1 MAFEEISRNTTIP
14 TVGGKKIDD
23 AVVVS
28 TINGTVFNGWKSVSI
43 TKNIDTMAHGFSME
57 IFDSFLPLKKNW
69 PLKPGVK
76 VKISIGKERVI
87 TGFIDVLD
95 IGFDATSRTFTVSG
109 RSAPSDLIDCSH
121 VGDTEF
127 TNISL
132 EELAKQ
138 LVAPFGLKVFLSV
151 VPETIDKFAIKPGE
165 TVFEALDRAA
175 RLQGFFWISTRGG
188 NIRLTRAAR
197 VRAFSQIAQGFN
209 LTGASLSIDNS
220 ARFSEYSVKGQSAG
234 GDEIPGLT
242 AAQPEGS
249 AKDGG
254 ITRFRPLLIIAE
266 GAVDTAKA
274 TKRAQWEMSNRIAQ
288 GFQVSA
294 TVDSWLQEDGSLW
307 GINQL
312 VRFNSQFIGVKSNL
326 LIAGIEQTKSFS
338 GGTSTNFTL
347 VPKNS
352 FDPQPE
358 ANAGGDELL
367 EQLGAT

>member
-1 MAFEEISRNTTIP
+1 MAFEEISRNITIP
-14 TVGGKKIDD
+14 TVDGKKIDD
-23 AVVVS
+23 AVVIS
-28 TINGTVFNGWKSVSI
+28 TIDGTIFNGWKSVTI
-43 TKNIDTMAHGFSME
+43 TKNIDTMAHGFSLE

-76 VKISIGKERVI
+76 IKISIGKERVV
-87 TGFIDVLD
+87 TGFIDVLEV
-95 IGFDATSRTFTVSG
+95 GFDPTSRTFTISG

-121 VGDTEF
+121 TGPTEF
-127 TNISL
+127 TNITI

-138 LVAPFGLKVFLSV
+138 LVEPFGLKVSLSV

-165 TVFEALDRAA
+165 SVFEALDRAA

-188 NIRLTRAAR
+188 NIRLTRSAR
-197 VRAFSQIAQGFN
+197 ARAFSEIAQGFN
-209 LTGASLSIDNS
+209 LKGASLKIDNS
-220 ARFSEYSVKGQSAG
+220 TRFSEYIVKGQSAG
-234 GDEIPGLT
+234 GDEIPGLS
-242 AAQPEGS
+242 AAQPEGT

-254 ITRFRPLLIIAE
+254 ITRFRPLVVIAE
-266 GAVDTAKA
+266 GPVDTTKA
-274 TKRAQWEMSNRIAQ
+274 TTRAQWEMSNRIAQ

-294 TVDSWLQEDGSLW
+294 TVDSWLQANGSLW
-307 GINQL
+307 GINQI
-312 VRFNSQFIGVKSNL
+312 VRFSSQFIGVKSDL
-326 LIAGIEQTKSFS
+326 LIAGVEQTKSFS

-358 ANAGGDELL
+358 SNAGGDELL

>member
-1 MAFEEISRNTTIP
+1 MAFEEISRNITIP
-14 TVGGKKIDD
+14 VVGGKKIDD
-23 AVVVS
+23 AVVIS
-28 TINGTVFNGWKSVSI
+28 TIGGTIFNGWKSVTI
-43 TKNIDTMAHGFSME
+43 TKNIDTMAHGFSIE

-76 VKISIGKERVI
+76 IKISIGKERVV
-87 TGFIDVLD
+87 TGFIDILD
-95 IGFDATSRTFTVSG
+95 VGFDATSRNFTISG
-109 RSAPSDLIDCSH
+109 RSAPSDVIDCSH
-121 VGDTEF
+121 KGDTEF

-138 LVAPFGLKVFLSV
+138 LVAPFGLKVFLSE
-151 VPETIDKFAIKPGE
+151 VPEIINKFAIKPSE
-165 TVFEALDRAA
+165 SVFEALDRAA

-197 VRAFSQIAQGFN
+197 VRAFSEIAQGFN
-209 LTGASLSIDNS
+209 LKSARLIIDNS
-220 ARFSEYSVKGQSAG
+220 TRFSEYIVKGQSSG
-234 GDEIPGLT
+234 SDEIPGIF
-242 AAQPEGS
+242 AAQPEGT

-254 ITRFRPLLIIAE
+254 ITRFRPLIIIAE
-266 GAVDTAKA
+266 GSVDFAKA
-274 TKRAQWEMSNRIAQ
+274 TTRAQWEMSNRIAQ

-294 TVDSWLQEDGSLW
+294 TVDSWLQEDGTLW

-312 VRFNSQFIGVKSNL
+312 VRFNSQFIGVKSDL
-326 LIAGIEQTKSFS
+326 LIAGVEQTKSFD

-358 ANAGGDELL
+358 SNVGGDELL
-367 EQLGAT
+367 EQLGAK